1 VCNKTPA
8 RGGPRRFYNKIVAAL
23 RLLALAA
30 LAAALESQTAFF
42 PLSEVKPGLRGTG
55 RTVFSGDRIE
65 EFSVEILGVLENAG
79 PKQSVVLARLSGG
92 PLEKT
97 GVLQGMSGSPVYID
111 GRLLGAVAF
120 TFAFSTEPLA
130 GIRPIEDMLRPPEP
144 TRRRQAQAR
153 ISLEDRRL
161 THVFAPRQEF
171 VWGNARLVEIATPL
185 SFAGFTR
192 GTIDAFAAEL
202 RALGLEPAQGVS
214 GGGRP
219 SGQLGDPKAL
229 RPGSAISVQLL
240 AGDMSVSADGTVT
253 HIDGARIYAFGH
265 RFLSVGATELP
276 FARSEVLTVAPNL
289 AASFKISAAREWM
302 GSITSDFST
311 GVTGEIG
318 RRARMIP
325 VAISVVA
332 WGEGKQPERRT
343 DYRLEMVDDRYLS
356 PFLLQMAVYSAI
368 DATERT
374 LGTGSLAIRGQ
385 VEFQD
390 GTPPLRLDEMY
401 AGEGNVP
408 LQVSLAAALPM
419 AYLLQG
425 GFDTLRPKSVSLT
438 VDVFGEKRQWQIDQV
453 WPSRKSVRPGEE
465 VELNILLVGQNGAE
479 LVKKLRYPI
488 PPGARTGVYHFTI
501 SDGLTANLGEYQRLA
516 AWKMRSPAQLVSL
529 LNGLRSNTH
538 AYVRIW
544 RTEPG
549 FRVQGEDLPGPPA
562 SVALVLGRGQG
573 SAGGAEMS
581 TLSEIAELRVPVG
594 NAVVSGA
601 KTIQVEVRE

>member
-1 VCNKTPA
+1 M
-8 RGGPRRFYNKIVAAL
+8 AAL

-30 LAAALESQTAFF
+30 FAAALAGQSSFF
-42 PLSEVKPGLRGTG
+42 PLREVRPGLRGTG
-55 RTVFSGDRIE
+55 KTVFSGDRIE

-79 PKQSVVLARLSGG
+79 PKQSVVLARLGGG

-111 GRLLGAVAF
+111 GKLLGAVAF

-130 GIRPIEDMLRPPEP
+130 GIRPIEDMLRPAEP
-144 TRRRQAQAR
+144 GGRRAPQAR
-153 ISLEDRRL
+153 VSLADRQL

-171 VWGNARLVEIATPL
+171 VWGQSRLVEIATPL

-192 GTIDAFAAEL
+192 GTIEAFASEL
-202 RALGLEPAQGVS
+202 RALGLEPAQGVG

-219 SGQLGDPKAL
+219 STELGDPRVL

-253 HIDGARIYAFGH
+253 HIDGNRIYAFGH

-289 AASFKISAAREWM
+289 ATSFKISAAREWM
-302 GSITSDFST
+302 GAVTSDSST
-311 GVTGEIG
+311 GISGELG

-325 VAISVVA
+325 VSISVIA

-374 LGTGSLAIRGQ
+374 LGTGSLALRGQ
-385 VEFQD
+385 VEFED

-419 AYLLQG
+419 AYVLQG
-425 GFDTLRPKSVSLT
+425 GFDTLRPKSVSLA
-438 VDVFGEKRQWQIDQV
+438 VDVFDEKRQWQIDQV
-453 WPSRKSVRPGEE
+453 WPSRKVVRPGEE
-465 VELNILLVGQNGAE
+465 IELNILLAGQNGE
-479 LVKKLRYPI
+479 DLLKTLRYRI
-488 PPGARTGVYHFTI
+488 APGARTGTYNITV
-501 SDGLTANLGEYQRLA
+501 SDGLTANLSEYQRLA
-516 AWKMRSPAQLVSL
+516 AAKMRSPSQLVSV

-544 RTEPG
+544 RMEPG
-549 FRVQGEDLPGPPA
+549 FRLQGEDLPGPPA
-562 SVALVLGRGQG
+562 SVALVLGRGQSSG
-573 SAGGAEMS
+573 GGAELA
-581 TLSEIAELRVPVG
+581 TTSEIAELRVPVG

>member
-1 VCNKTPA
+1 
-8 RGGPRRFYNKIVAAL
+8 VAAL

-42 PLSEVKPGLRGTG
+42 PLREVKPGLRGTG

-111 GRLLGAVAF
+111 GKLLGAVAF

-130 GIRPIEDMLRPPEP
+130 GIRPIEDMLRQPAPGAQRAARP
-144 TRRRQAQAR
+144 RVSLSDRQ
-153 ISLEDRRL
+153 L

-171 VWGNARLVEIATPL
+171 VWGSARLVEIATPL
-185 SFAGFTR
+185 NFAGFTR
-192 GTIDAFAAEL
+192 GTIDAFQAEL
-202 RALGLEPAQGVS
+202 RALGLEPTQGGS
-214 GGGRP
+214 AGARP
-219 SGQLGDPKAL
+219 SDRLGDPAAL
-229 RPGSAISVQLL
+229 RPGSAISVQLV

-253 HIDGARIYAFGH
+253 HIDGSKIYAFGH

-289 AASFKISAAREWM
+289 ATSFKISAAREFM
-302 GSITSDFST
+302 GAITSDFST
-311 GVTGEIG
+311 GLSGEIG

-325 VAISVVA
+325 VAISVIA
-332 WGEGKQPERRT
+332 WGDGKQPERRT
-343 DYRLEMVDDRYLS
+343 EYRLEMVDDRYLS

-390 GTPPLRLDEMY
+390 GTPPLCLDEMY

-408 LQVSLAAALPM
+408 LQVSLAAALPV
-419 AYLLQG
+419 AYVLQG
-425 GFDTLRPKSVSLT
+425 GFDALRPKRVSLT
-438 VDVFGEKRQWQIDQV
+438 VEVFDEKRQWQIEQV
-453 WPSRKSVRPGEE
+453 WPSRKTVRPGEE
-465 VELNILLVGQNGAE
+465 VELNILLAGQNGAE
-479 LVKKLRYPI
+479 LLKTLRYRF
-488 PPGARTGVYHFTI
+488 PPGARTGIYNFTI
-501 SDGLTANLGEYQRLA
+501 TDGLTANLVEYQRLA
-516 AWKMRSPAQLVSL
+516 AGKLRTPSQLVSRM
-529 LNGLRSNTH
+529 NGLRSNTH

-544 RTEPG
+544 RAEPG

-562 SVALVLGRGQG
+562 SVALVLGRGQS
-573 SAGGAEMS
+573 SASGAELLA
-581 TLSEIAELRVPVG
+581 TSEIAELRVPVG
-594 NAVVSGA
+594 GAVVSGA
-601 KTIQVEVRE
+601 KTVQVEVRE